1 MLLLFLLCLID
12 LAFCDDDGQDPVVGI
27 DLGTTYSSVGIFQN
41 GRVVIIPNEQGNL
54 ITPSYVAFND
64 DGKRLIGDSAKIQL
78 ASNPSNTIFEVKR
91 FIGRDWDDPVVQKY
105 LKFYRYPFKIIKKNN
120 KPYVQVSIGKNERV
134 FAPEEISAMVLGKMK
149 EIAEEYLNYKVKKA
163 VITVPANFNH
173 AQRQATK
180 DAATIAGLDVL
191 RIINEPTAAVLA
203 SGLNKKGIEKSV
215 LAFSFGGGSV
225 DVSLLHVT
233 IDEGVFEVLATSGDT
248 NLGGEDINE
257 RIMNFMFKKYK
268 NTTGIDISY
277 NTRVIEQL
285 RWDIER
291 AKRTLSYKYEA
302 RIEIYAEENREVF
315 SYTLTRTLF
324 EKLNMDLFDSI
335 LNPIKRVLIDSGTKV
350 SDVDEVILV
359 GGSTLI
365 PKVQQLVKEFFYGK
379 KLSRGL
385 NLDESVA
392 FGAAVQGAL
401 MSGDNNFRYHGHIQ
415 VIDVNPLTLGIETNS
430 GGMTKIIPRNSAIPN
445 LKKERVTTYA
455 DNQKTVTISVY
466 EGEESIVK
474 NNQLLGK
481 FDLTGIQPAPR
492 GVPQIDVIFKIDA
505 NSILTVSTEEI
516 STKRNIEIHI
526 DSKIRI
532 SAEEMDKMIKD
543 AETFENEGKQLKK
556 IDDAKNDLEFFAYL
570 LKYQISDNGQLSDK
584 LSEIDTKVIQ
594 EAVKSTIRWIE
605 SNPHA
610 TLDDFLG
617 MKSKFEQI
625 VQPITNQLYPEKMDS
640 KSKDRVEL

>member
-1 MLLLFLLCLID
+1 M
-12 LAFCDDDGQDPVVGI
+12 
-27 DLGTTYSSVGIFQN
+27 
-41 GRVVIIPNEQGNL
+41 
-54 ITPSYVAFND
+54 
-64 DGKRLIGDSAKIQL
+64 
-78 ASNPSNTIFEVKR
+78 
-91 FIGRDWDDPVVQKY
+91 
-105 LKFYRYPFKIIKKNN
+105 
-120 KPYVQVSIGKNERV
+120 

-149 EIAEEYLNYKVKKA
+149 EIAEEYLNHKVKKA

-291 AKRTLSYKYEA
+291 AKRTLSYKYES
-302 RIEIYAEENREVF
+302 RIEIHAEENREVF

-335 LNPIKRVLIDSGTKV
+335 LNPIKRVLRDSGTKV

-365 PKVQQLVKEFFYGK
+365 PKVQQLVKEFFIGK

-401 MSGDNNFRYHGHIQ
+401 LSGDNNFRYHGHIQ

-481 FDLTGIQPAPR
+481 FDLTGIKPAPR

-505 NSILTVSTEEI
+505 NSILTVSTEDI
-516 STKRNIEIHI
+516 STKRNIEIQI

-570 LKYQISDNGQLSDK
+570 LKYQIGDNGQLSDK

-605 SNPHA
+605 SNPYA